1 MVKPDQIITRGQKTV
16 SDSYNPTQ
24 KDVEGL
30 IFLIRG
36 KHIILDRD
44 LAKLYGT
51 ETKRLNEQVRRN
63 PGRFPDEFVF
73 QLTKEE
79 WLSLRSHFATLDGR
93 GRHPKYL
100 PYAFTEYG
108 VIMAAAVLK
117 TEIANKVSVTIVK
130 AFVAMRR
137 FMLTNAQ
144 VFQRLDRIEYKQ
156 LETDKKIDQVFAKL
170 EEKTDRNKQCIFF
183 DGQIYDAYEFICD
196 LIRHATK
203 RIVLIDNYVDDSVLT
218 IMDKRGAGV
227 EASIYTKEVGNQFKL
242 DVEKHNAQYAAIPVF
257 VFTKTHDRFLIID
270 DSVYHIGASVK
281 DLGKKWFA
289 VSLMEAQDAGEIM
302 LRLEADSSSLQ

>member
-1 MVKPDQIITRGQKTV
+1 MLMEAL
-16 SDSYNPTQ
+16 
-24 KDVEGL
+24 DVVNIEAR
-30 IFLIRG
+30 IYSFRDTYVMI
-36 KHIILDRD
+36 DRD
-44 LAKLYGT
+44 LAELYGV
-51 ETKRLNEQVRRN
+51 ETKVLNQAVKRN
-63 PGRFPDEFVF
+63 INRFPESFRF
-73 QLTKEE
+73 G
-79 WLSLRSHFATLDGR
+79 LSKLETQELVTNCDRFNNLKHSTS
-93 GRHPKYL
+93 L
-100 PYAFTEYG
+100 PYAFTEPG
-108 VIMAAAVLK
+108 VAMLSAVLHSPAAVS
-117 TEIANKVSVTIVK
+117 VSVRIMQ

-170 EEKTDRNKQCIFF
+170 EEKTDRNKKCIFF

-196 LIRHATK
+196 LIRHANK

-218 IMDKRGAGV
+218 MLDKRGTGV

-257 VFTKTHDRFLIID
+257 VFRKSHDRFLIID

-289 VSLMEAQDAGEIM
+289 VSLMEAQDADAIM
-302 LRLEADSSSLQ
+302 LRLEADSSSLR

>member
-1 MVKPDQIITRGQKTV
+1 MEAL
-16 SDSYNPTQ
+16 
-24 KDVEGL
+24 DVVNIEAR
-30 IFLIRG
+30 IYSFRDTYVMI
-36 KHIILDRD
+36 DRD
-44 LAKLYGT
+44 LAELYGV
-51 ETKRLNEQVRRN
+51 ETKVLNQAVKRN
-63 PGRFPDEFVF
+63 IDRFPESFRF
-73 QLTKEE
+73 G
-79 WLSLRSHFATLDGR
+79 LSKLETQELVTNCDRFNNLKHSTS
-93 GRHPKYL
+93 L
-100 PYAFTEYG
+100 PYAFTEPG
-108 VIMAAAVLK
+108 VAMLSAVLHSPAAVS
-117 TEIANKVSVTIVK
+117 VSVRIMQ

-196 LIRHATK
+196 LIRHANK

-218 IMDKRGAGV
+218 MLDKRGTGV

-257 VFTKTHDRFLIID
+257 VFRQSHDRFLIID

-289 VSLMEAQDAGEIM
+289 VSLMEAQDADAIM
-302 LRLEADSSSLQ
+302 LRLEADSSSLR